1 MHLSADAYAKIN
13 LTLDILEKR
22 EDGYHLLKMIMQSV
36 SLSDRVSVRTEDTG
50 RIALVCSV
58 DGVPC
63 DESNTAYRAARAFFE
78 AAGIENE
85 GLSIKIKKRIPFGA
99 GLGGGSAD
107 AAAVIRILDVLYETK
122 LSDHALLEI
131 GEKVGADVPFCLTG
145 GTMLAEGIGNI
156 LLPLPDLEDGF
167 FVIVKPAAHS
177 ATGAAYR
184 RWDELESTAHP
195 DTEKAAEAI
204 FEHDLRHLGEQIGNV
219 FEEVVEGGEER
230 EEIKR
235 VMREHGALGASLSG
249 SGSAVFGFFE
259 TKSDAEDCK
268 KALEERFEEVF
279 LCRPESKGIELL

>member
-36 SLSDRVSVRTEDTG
+36 SLSDRVTVRTEDTG
-50 RIALVCSV
+50 RISLACSM

-63 DESNTAYRAARAFFE
+63 DESNTASRAARAFFE
-78 AAGIENE
+78 STGLENR

-122 LSDHALLEI
+122 LSDHVLLEI

-177 ATGAAYR
+177 ATDAAYR

-204 FEHDLRHLGEQIGNV
+204 FEHNLQHLGEQIGNV
-219 FEEVVEGGEER
+219 FEEVVEGEEKR

-235 VMREHGALGASLSG
+235 MMREHGALGASLSG

-259 TKSDAEDCK
+259 HKSDAEDCK
-268 KALEERFEEVF
+268 KALEEHFEEVF
-279 LCRPESKGIELL
+279 LCRPESKGVALL